1 MHNIVLVPFGGGT
14 NVSGAVSCP
23 ANENRCILSVDTSQM
38 VIILQRMILQYK
50 KKKWTLINFF
60 LFYRTVYCGWMN
72 QTYWYASKPES
83 LVKI

>member
-23 ANENRCILSVDTSQM
+23 ANENRCIVSVDTSQM

-50 KKKWTLINFF
+50 KNKMGFDTFF
-60 LFYRTVYCGWMN
+60 SFL
-72 QTYWYASKPES
+72 
-83 LVKI
+83 